1 MGDENGCDVCGYGS
15 NIKQTFEVSMV
26 QGTGY
31 TISGEPTAFEGE
43 DYTFTVT
50 IADGYRRRDTFAVK
64 VNGEAVT
71 ESTET
76 IGSFTYEN
84 VQGPLSITVEG
95 VEKIPDFFTVSLPDG
110 TGKGYRVASVN
121 GSSTVPYGGDYQ
133 FTVTMHENFRKGN
146 RFQVLV
152 NDNEAIT
159 PDENGV
165 YTLTNVLENKTITVE
180 GVAAKPYSDT
190 AKIMMT
196 ITKGE
201 NTLYETPETGSDQM
215 LLLTEM
221 EIPYFDIEIN
231 LGIFYYFLAV
241 LFIAGMVNSVNLTD
255 GIDGLCSSVSAVVG
269 AFFAVVAFIML
280 RPELAIFP
288 ATVIGGTVGFL
299 MYNFYPAKIFMGDT
313 GSLYLGGAVVGMAFL
328 INEPLIILLA
338 GIIYLVE
345 VASVILQVGYFK
357 LTHGKRIFKMAPI
370 HHHFEKCGW
379 SEVKIV
385 GVFTLITA
393 VACVIA
399 YFGL

>member
-1 MGDENGCDVCGYGS
+1 MKERMLIEFFSMTVGVFLVTWLILRKLIPFLKSKKIGQKIYDIGPRWHKGKEGTPIMGGLGFIIATLLGLAVITGVYIYFGRANELLGVWLTLALALLNGLIGFFD
-15 NIKQTFEVSMV
+15 
-26 QGTGY
+26 
-31 TISGEPTAFEGE
+31 
-43 DYTFTVT
+43 DYTKL
-50 IADGYRRRDTFAVK
+50 IK
-64 VNGEAVT
+64 KQN
-71 ESTET
+71 
-76 IGSFTYEN
+76 
-84 VQGPLSITVEG
+84 QGFLAWQKLLLQI
-95 VEKIPDFFTVSLPDG
+95 I
-110 TGKGYRVASVN
+110 VATAYLWAMSAC
-121 GSSTVPYGGDYQ
+121 G
-133 FTVTMHENFRKGN
+133 F
-146 RFQVLV
+146 
-152 NDNEAIT
+152 I
-159 PDENGV
+159 
-165 YTLTNVLENKTITVE
+165 
-180 GVAAKPYSDT
+180 DT
-190 AKIMMT
+190 A
-196 ITKGE
+196 
-201 NTLYETPETGSDQM
+201 L
-215 LLLTEM
+215 
-221 EIPYFDIEIN
+221 EIPYFDIEIE

-280 RPELAIFP
+280 RPELAVFP

>member
-1 MGDENGCDVCGYGS
+1 MLIEFFSMTVGVFLVTWLILRKLIPFLKSKKIGQKIYDIGPRWHKGKEGTPIMGGLGFIIATLLGLAVITGVYIYFGRASELLGVWLTLALALLNGLIGFFD
-15 NIKQTFEVSMV
+15 
-26 QGTGY
+26 
-31 TISGEPTAFEGE
+31 
-43 DYTFTVT
+43 DYTKL
-50 IADGYRRRDTFAVK
+50 IK
-64 VNGEAVT
+64 KQN
-71 ESTET
+71 
-76 IGSFTYEN
+76 
-84 VQGPLSITVEG
+84 QGFLAWQKLLLQI
-95 VEKIPDFFTVSLPDG
+95 I
-110 TGKGYRVASVN
+110 VATAYLWAMSAC
-121 GSSTVPYGGDYQ
+121 G
-133 FTVTMHENFRKGN
+133 F
-146 RFQVLV
+146 
-152 NDNEAIT
+152 I
-159 PDENGV
+159 
-165 YTLTNVLENKTITVE
+165 
-180 GVAAKPYSDT
+180 DT
-190 AKIMMT
+190 A
-196 ITKGE
+196 
-201 NTLYETPETGSDQM
+201 L
-215 LLLTEM
+215 
-221 EIPYFDIEIN
+221 EIPYFDIEIE

-280 RPELAIFP
+280 RPELAVFP

>member
-1 MGDENGCDVCGYGS
+1 MKERMLIEFFSMTVGVFLVTWLILRKLIPFLKSKKIGQKIYDIGPRWHKGKEGTPIMGGLGFIIATLLGLAVITGVYIYFGRASELLGVWLTLALALLNGLIGFFD
-15 NIKQTFEVSMV
+15 
-26 QGTGY
+26 
-31 TISGEPTAFEGE
+31 
-43 DYTFTVT
+43 DYTKL
-50 IADGYRRRDTFAVK
+50 IK
-64 VNGEAVT
+64 KQN
-71 ESTET
+71 
-76 IGSFTYEN
+76 
-84 VQGPLSITVEG
+84 QGFLAWQKLLLQI
-95 VEKIPDFFTVSLPDG
+95 I
-110 TGKGYRVASVN
+110 VA
-121 GSSTVPYGGDYQ
+121 TPYLWAMSACG
-133 FTVTMHENFRKGN
+133 F
-146 RFQVLV
+146 
-152 NDNEAIT
+152 I
-159 PDENGV
+159 
-165 YTLTNVLENKTITVE
+165 
-180 GVAAKPYSDT
+180 DT
-190 AKIMMT
+190 A
-196 ITKGE
+196 
-201 NTLYETPETGSDQM
+201 L
-215 LLLTEM
+215 
-221 EIPYFDIEIN
+221 EIPYFDIEID

-280 RPELAIFP
+280 RPELAVFP

-393 VACVIA
+393 AACVIA